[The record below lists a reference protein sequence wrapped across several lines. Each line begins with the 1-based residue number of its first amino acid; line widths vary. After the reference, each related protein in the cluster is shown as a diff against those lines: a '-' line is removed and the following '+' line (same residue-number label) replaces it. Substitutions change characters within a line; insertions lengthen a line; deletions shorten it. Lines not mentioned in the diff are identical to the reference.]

1 MNQKKRDYYHIFE
14 YNKKEITNIFPNILT
29 LKIYYKINFDLI
41 DLMRN
46 SQNSKTKNLEINYE
60 YDIFINPK
68 IEQEIILENIEK
80 LKINGKQ
87 ILILFLDSIKLQI

>member
-1 MNQKKRDYYHIFE
+1 MNQKKNYYHIFE
-14 YNKKEITNIFPNILT
+14 YNKKEITNTFPNILT

-41 DLMRN
+41 DLISN
-46 SQNSKTKNLEINYE
+46 LQNSKIKNLEINYE